1 MENTE
6 KKMNI
11 PEHIA
16 IIMDGNGRWAKKRDM
31 VRVAGHNAGMKSL
44 KETVRSCGEL
54 GVSYLTVYAFST
66 ENWKRPEDEVSGI
79 FKIMVHYIKKE
90 LNELNNEN
98 VRVNVIGN
106 WSVIPADAKKSML
119 DAVEKTKNNT
129 GLVFTIALNYGGRRD
144 IADAVQALAKAK
156 AAEGRDIE
164 SLFEIDESELEKYIS
179 TSGMPDPDIII
190 RTGGEMRLSNFLLW
204 QCAYSEFI
212 FTDKYWPDF
221 DRNELERCIE
231 IYNSRHRRYGGL

>member
-44 KETVRSCGEL
+44 KETVRSCGGL

>member
-1 MENTE
+1 
-6 KKMNI
+6 
-11 PEHIA
+11 
-16 IIMDGNGRWAKKRDM
+16 
-31 VRVAGHNAGMKSL
+31 
-44 KETVRSCGEL
+44 
-54 GVSYLTVYAFST
+54 
-66 ENWKRPEDEVSGI
+66 
-79 FKIMVHYIKKE
+79 MVHYIKKE

>member
-1 MENTE
+1 
-6 KKMNI
+6 
-11 PEHIA
+11 
-16 IIMDGNGRWAKKRDM
+16 MDGNGRWAKKRDM

-44 KETVRSCGEL
+44 KETVRSCGGL

-66 ENWKRPEDEVSGI
+66 ENWKRPAEEVSGI